1 MSLSSIVEQR
11 LEALELAMESKTA
24 EIETM
29 YLFWAGTLVFSMQ
42 ACMLGAA
49 TISRL
54 PIALSVTQKLPSRLW
69 VLVSSLDLF
78 ERSLPCCL

>member
-1 MSLSSIVEQR
+1 MVPDVEQR
-11 LEALELAMESKTA
+11 LEALEQAMESKTA

-49 TISRL
+49 TIATAHRIVYHAQTSQSLAGPRGF
-54 PIALSVTQKLPSRLW
+54 PLS
-69 VLVSSLDLF
+69 F
-78 ERSLPCCL
+78 